1 MGKRERKSKVRGEGG
16 EIAVANKAFQQTL
29 QRRHSAFWVPT
40 SIYTRRKTH
49 TVRHFGQQLLTGV
62 EATSE
67 IALLLK

>member
-16 EIAVANKAFQQTL
+16 KIAAANNAFQQTL
-29 QRRHSAFWVPT
+29 QRRHCAFWVPT
-40 SIYTRRKTH
+40 SLYTQRKTH

-67 IALLLK
+67 MTLYL